1 MMYPTMQCTQL
12 DIKYIIWWKK
22 INMSCDIL
30 ATHWTNKNI
39 VIGLIMANN
48 ININSGIKKKYIYE
62 LLYKYYIKY
71 IWKRP

>member
-1 MMYPTMQCTQL
+1 MVEKNY
-12 DIKYIIWWKK
+12 
-22 INMSCDIL
+22 MSCDIL

-39 VIGLIMANN
+39 LIGLIMANN

-71 IWKRP
+71 IWKRA